1 MYIKQISIFIENK
14 EGRLAEVTN
23 ALAKANIDIR
33 ALSIADTSDFGILRI
48 IVDDY
53 KKAEEVLKKENF
65 TVGKTNVIAVQVE
78 DKSGGLNKILQSIK
92 DDDINVEYMYATFIK
107 DKTSAIMIFRFD
119 NLKEAK
125 EKLIKNKFKI
135 LSAV

>member
-23 ALAKANIDIR
+23 ALAKANVDIR